1 MDSITTAL
9 KELEQHG
16 YLTRQRLRYENGQ
29 LGDIEYTIHEKPV
42 NAETDGFGLEKRQAP
57 MGMVLNTEPEYA
69 ELTYAGEIVEVTQTA
84 AGLYDERQKA
94 AVDLHKSLETDEFF
108 GIGLGEEFQDI
119 SFGLYAASD
128 LTVADGSFAFEEI
141 PYGHWIIAEI
151 SAPEL
156 YTVSQ
161 EQHHVYIG
169 EDGQQIEIRI
179 DNTLIRGCV
188 QV

>member
-69 ELTYAGEIVEVTQTA
+69 ELTYAGETVEVTQTA

-94 AVDLHKSLETDEFF
+94 AVDLHKSLETDELF

-128 LTVADGSFAFEEI
+128 LTVADRSVVETDV
-141 PYGHWIIAEI
+141 
-151 SAPEL
+151 
-156 YTVSQ
+156 TVTSSDK
-161 EQHHVYIG
+161 VL
-169 EDGQQIEIRI
+169 
-179 DNTLIRGCV
+179 TLSTCTPGGASRFIVMGKLTEADTETE
-188 QV
+188 